1 MNEDE
6 KDEKEYI
13 ETFKKMTDQDR
24 NDLYINLKHC
34 GRTNSEI
41 ALFKNH
47 YEKYLTKKVDI

>member
-1 MNEDE
+1 MNE
-6 KDEKEYI
+6 DEKEYI

-24 NDLYINLKHC
+24 NDLYINLKQF

-47 YEKYLTKKVDI
+47 YEQYLTKKVDI